1 MDIKSILKQ
10 NGMLISMICVFV
22 AMTIITYMWTGSWT
36 FISPENLSN
45 LSQQVTQT
53 GILAIGMTM
62 VILIAGIDLSVGS
75 ILAVAAIVL
84 AQTEIWFYD
93 TGTLAPYFAIIC
105 ALFAGTLLGVWNGV
119 MIARFKLL
127 PFVVTLAMLTIGR
140 GIAYLVSGSQSIR
153 VKGEIFKYIGVYSLD
168 KSLYKLYYSI
178 KGIPAEAAA
187 ILKDRGIEGTQC
199 VATYVDNL
207 FMPDKFANGM
217 INPGKFCVGEN
228 FCPVFTIGLFILVF
242 VCWLIFH
249 LRSIKRSKDH
259 GFKLEEKSE
268 TIFKAVMVGIGCFI
282 VCSIFSFHQGIPVMV
297 LIFALLAAGA
307 AFLLNNTTF
316 GRHLYAIGGNPE
328 AARLS
333 GINVTKCTF
342 LVFTIMGFLCAIAGI
357 VATSRAQAASP
368 ATQGILAELE
378 AIAAVVVGGTSLS
391 GGVGKIGGTIIG
403 VLIIGMVVNAMIL
416 MSLPNPIQLI
426 FKGLLIMIA
435 IMVDMKT
442 KAKK

>member
-1 MDIKSILKQ
+1 
-10 NGMLISMICVFV
+10 MLISMICVFA

-75 ILAVAAIVL
+75 ILAVSAIVL
-84 AQTEIWFYD
+84 AQTEVWFGGLSG
-93 TGTLAPYFAIIC
+93 GTLAPYLAIIC
-105 ALFAGTLLGVWNGV
+105 ALLAGTMLGVWNGV
-119 MIARFKLL
+119 MIAKFKLL

-168 KSLYKLYYSI
+168 KSLYKLYYTI
-178 KGIPAEAAA
+178 VGVPAKAVY
-187 ILKDRGIEGTQC
+187 ILQEKCIEQSRW
-199 VATYVDNL
+199 VATYTDNL
-207 FMPDKFANGM
+207 FMPDNFAGGAA
-217 INPGKFCVGEN
+217 NPGKLCAGEN
-228 FCPVFTIGLFILVF
+228 FFPVFTIGLFVLIF
-242 VCWLIFH
+242 ICWLIFH
-249 LRSIKRSKDH
+249 LRLLRRSEEH
-259 GFKLEEKSE
+259 GFKLEDKSE
-268 TIFKAVMVGIGCFI
+268 TIFKAVMVGIGCSV
-282 VCSIFSFHQGIPVMV
+282 VCIIFSLHQGIPVMV
-297 LIFALLAAGA
+297 LIFALLAACA
-307 AFLLNNTTF
+307 AFLLNSTTF

-342 LVFTIMGFLCAIAGI
+342 FVFTIMGFLCAIAGI
-357 VATSRAQAASP
+357 VATSRAQSASP

-391 GGVGKIGGTIIG
+391 GGIGKIGGTIIG

-426 FKGLLIMIA
+426 FKGLLIMVA